1 MKKNLLFI
9 FSILSFFSLSAQ
21 KEKTESINAP
31 INHVTVYLDGAEV
44 SQSKQVSLVA
54 GRNNLVFVGLSP
66 NILEKSIRVTTSE
79 DISILSISMQ
89 NNFTTKPDDKPRI
102 AQLKD
107 SIDLIERKIYAF
119 MDDTAAYQTE
129 KRLLLKNQSLGGLN
143 TGVQINDLKAAADF
157 YLARMKEIG
166 SKITEI
172 EYKLRENNEKRTRL
186 NLQLAS
192 LNATSGY
199 SRNEISVLV
208 SAKTPTTTNI
218 ELKYLVAGAG
228 WAPSYDIKAS
238 EISKPIELVYRAKVF
253 NNTGIDWVNVALK
266 LSTADPNK
274 SATKPE
280 LKPWYLNYENI
291 YQENAKPRYYKRG
304 LAEQQNI
311 SQSNMMQSYDNN
323 LKGEL
328 EEKKKDISSS
338 ASDLVYQ
345 EVDVNETYS
354 EFNIEQP
361 YSVPADNQPYL
372 IDVTKNTLPAVFK
385 HVALPKQDKDAFL
398 LAQITGW
405 EDLSLVEGPAS
416 IYLSGTYVG
425 ESYIKTRSVRDTLD
439 LSLGR
444 DSKVLVTRTKQKNF
458 NSTRFIGSK
467 RKESISYEIIV
478 KNNRKNAISIDVV
491 DQLPVSQNSEIEVK
505 KLELSNGEL
514 NAITGEVKWRL
525 NLEPAQVQKL
535 VISFEVEY
543 PKGREIQMEK
553 NEKRYMRKF

>member
-1 MKKNLLFI
+1 MKTIALL
-9 FSILSFFSLSAQ
+9 LSTALTISTALAQ
-21 KEKTESINAP
+21 KEKTETIKAP

-44 SQSKQVSLVA
+44 SQSKQVSLAA
-54 GRNNLVFVGLSP
+54 GRNNLLFIGLSP
-66 NILEKSIRVTTSE
+66 NIMEKSIRVSTSE
-79 DISILSISMQ
+79 EISILSISMQ
-89 NNFTTKPDDKPRI
+89 NNYTTKAEDKPRI

-107 SIDLIERKIYAF
+107 SIDLIDKKINAL
-119 MDDTAAYQTE
+119 MDDSAAYQTQ

-157 YLARMKEIG
+157 YLVRMKEIG
-166 SKITEI
+166 SKITSI
-172 EYKLRENNEKRTRL
+172 EYYLRGNIEVKNRL
-186 NLQLAS
+186 TLQLNSLAS
-192 LNATSGY
+192 TSGY

-208 SAKTPTTTNI
+208 SAKSPTATTI

-228 WAPSYDIKAS
+228 WAPSYDIKAT
-238 EISKPIELVYRAKVF
+238 EVSKPIELIYRAKVF
-253 NNTGIDWVNVALK
+253 NNTGIDWENVSLK

-280 LKPWYLNYENI
+280 LKPWYLSFVNNY
-291 YQENAKPRYYKRG
+291 QDNAKPRYYKRA
-304 LAEQQNI
+304 LSEQQNM
-311 SQSNMMQSYDNN
+311 SQNLQSYD
-323 LKGEL
+323 K
-328 EEKKKDISSS
+328 EEKSKDFMLSSNE
-338 ASDLVYQ
+338 LVYQ

-361 YSVPADNQPYL
+361 YSIPSDNQPYL
-372 IDVTKNTLPAVFK
+372 IDVTKNTLPAAFK

-458 NSTRFIGSK
+458 SSTKFIGSK
-467 RKESISYEIIV
+467 RKETISYEIIV
-478 KNNRKNAISIDVV
+478 KNNRKNAISIDLI

-505 KLELSNGEL
+505 KLELSNGDL
-514 NAITGEVKWRL
+514 NAVTGEVKWRL
-525 NLEPAQVQKL
+525 NLEPSQMQK
-535 VISFEVEY
+535 VIISFEVEY
-543 PKGREIQMEK
+543 PKGHEIQMEK